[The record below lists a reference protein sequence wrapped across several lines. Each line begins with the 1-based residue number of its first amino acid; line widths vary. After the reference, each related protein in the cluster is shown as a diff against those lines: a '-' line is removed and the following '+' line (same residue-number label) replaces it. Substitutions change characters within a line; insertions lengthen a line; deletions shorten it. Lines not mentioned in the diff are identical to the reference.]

1 MNEWFKVRHVF
12 REDCSPSHSWHAA
25 VGCDSSGEDHR
36 PIISLFQKLLSVLIF
51 CSPPFVIHYRI
62 ANLLNIRFDPIRYS
76 LRGTKIWSNVHY
88 QVPLLG
94 EGWLSASGSF
104 SANGDN
110 AVNVL
115 FDSFWWDASPQSLRS
130 EDPHIQVLLYSEEV
144 TFPKDPHRLL
154 LVVLLSCPITHIS
167 DLSN

>member
-1 MNEWFKVRHVF
+1 MSV
-12 REDCSPSHSWHAA
+12 EDQT
-25 VGCDSSGEDHR
+25 
-36 PIISLFQKLLSVLIF
+36 PIISLFQKPFSGPKF
-51 CSPPFVIHYRI
+51 CSPPFVIHYRV

-88 QVPLLG
+88 QVPVLG

-115 FDSFWWDASPQSLRS
+115 FDSFWWDASPQSLPS
-130 EDPHIQVLLYSEEV
+130 EDPHSQVLLSLEA
-144 TFPKDPHRLL
+144 TTIPKDPHKLL
-154 LVVLLSCPITHIS
+154 LIVLLSCRIIHIS